1 MNRKK
6 LSVDFYEDEFW
17 SPDTNTAKMNAEFIY
32 KLQKLRNIVGVP
44 FLIAP
49 GGGFRTPEYNAR
61 VGGAGSS
68 KHLDG
73 IAVDVD
79 HTRWNGAIRFQ
90 FISAACALGFSV
102 GIYPKH
108 FHVDTRLDQKVL
120 WVSLYKKKAN
130 D

>member
-6 LSVDFYEDEFW
+6 LSADFFEDEFW
-17 SPDTNTAKMNAEFIY
+17 SPDTNTAKMSAEFIY
-32 KLQKLRNIVGVP
+32 KLQKLRTVVGVP

-49 GGGFRTPEYNAR
+49 GGGYRTAEYNAR
-61 VGGAGSS
+61 MQGSS
-68 KHLDG
+68 GSKHMEG

-79 HTRWNGAIRFQ
+79 HTRWDGAIRFQ

-108 FHVDTRLDQKVL
+108 FHIDTRQGQKVL
-120 WVSLYKKKAN
+120 WVSLYKKKVT
-130 D
+130 